1 MTSERASFESGV
13 VVEESTGQATLSKST
28 SPTLRE
34 RRRSLL
40 TLAGIAVVLALA
52 AIYHYA
58 IYLPQPDV
66 PHWLTLLDDVFALG
80 VFGLIGLV
88 GLVLGRRLLRPF
100 RLAGFSR
107 PERGALALGLGWGA
121 LSLAVLAL
129 GLAHLFYN
137 WLLIAGLA
145 LVLVICWRDAAALL
159 LWLTTPGAYR
169 WLRPAVPRSVSLWT
183 WTLVV
188 ILGIEA
194 VMLGMQAVTFPSL
207 PRGFDLYQYH
217 WAVPRLYFL
226 HHAILAFPGWA
237 HANFPFNSEMLDS
250 LALAFDAPIAAI
262 FLQASFGL
270 LAVVLIAGF
279 LYRRSGALAAW
290 LGVALCLCNPLVAG
304 LLISGYTELAVTF
317 YGAASFVLVL
327 SWLEQ
332 KERTEQRRLFFL
344 AGLFAGLGLG
354 TKYTEGQIII
364 GVVLLLVGWG
374 ILEAF
379 LLRRQQQ
386 PLLPV
391 FRLLLL
397 HLVVYG
403 AAILLVVLPWLL
415 KDWVLLG
422 NPIYPFVWGG
432 PEWDAARTQTG
443 AVTLGHFGPRGPLWQ
458 RLLTGIVTPFW
469 ETGHTDD
476 PPFTPLNFLL
486 LLAWLA
492 PLGWMAERFYQRRR
506 ERRRSASLPADQ
518 DAGWALPWL
527 VVAAGG
533 YLAWLFSG
541 AAVARY
547 GTPWLTLLA
556 VPAALILVRA
566 FHARSRTPALRRI
579 ARTTRVL
586 VPGITVL
593 IAALAVIY
601 SGIFWW
607 VDQPLPLL
615 TGQMSLH
622 EWQTKQL
629 FTPDYW
635 KMLDYVQQHIPQSAR
650 LLLIGQGTG
659 YFFEGYDYIA
669 DSGEDWIPYLETEGR
684 TPAGILALLHQD
696 HFRYL
701 IYGGRTLTFVTHVY
715 ENHYLASFLPA
726 FRQFLAGSL
735 KRLWTYDT
743 FSIYQIPSS

>member
-1 MTSERASFESGV
+1 MTSERASFDGGAAIEAPTGPSALDQ
-13 VVEESTGQATLSKST
+13 SNGQAFSQ
-28 SPTLRE
+28 

-40 TLAGIAVVLALA
+40 TLAGIVLLLALA
-52 AIYHYA
+52 TLYHYA
-58 IYLPQPDV
+58 IYLPEPDV

-88 GLVLGRRLLRPF
+88 GLILGRRLLRPF

-129 GLAHLFYN
+129 GLAHLFYGR
-137 WLLIAGLA
+137 LLIVGLA
-145 LVLVICWRDAAALL
+145 LVLAICWRDALALL
-159 LWLTTPGAYR
+159 LLLTTPATYR

-188 ILGIEA
+188 ILAIEA
-194 VMLGMQAVTFPSL
+194 VMLGMQALTFPSL

-226 HHAILAFPGWA
+226 HHTILAFPGWA

-290 LGVALCLCNPLVAG
+290 LGVALCLSNPFVAG
-304 LLISGYTELAVTF
+304 LLISGYTELAVTY
-317 YGAASFVLVL
+317 YGVACFVVVV
-327 SWLEQ
+327 SWMEQ
-332 KERTEQRRLFFL
+332 RERAEQRRLFFL

-364 GVVLLLVGWG
+364 GVVVLLVGWG
-374 ILEAF
+374 MIQAF

-386 PLLPV
+386 PVLPALW
-391 FRLLLL
+391 RLLL
-397 HLVVYG
+397 HLIVYG
-403 AAILLVVLPWLL
+403 AAILLSFVPWLL
-415 KDWVLLG
+415 KDWALLG

-476 PPFTPLNFLL
+476 PPYTPLNFLL

-492 PLGWMAERFYQRRR
+492 PLGWLAEQYYQRWRP
-506 ERRRSASLPADQ
+506 RRRSTPLPTDQ
-518 DAGWALPWL
+518 KAGWALSWL

-547 GTPWLTLLA
+547 GTPWLLLLA
-556 VPAALILVRA
+556 APAALILVRA
-566 FHARSRTPALRRI
+566 FHARSRAPALRRI
-579 ARTTRVL
+579 ARVTRVL
-586 VPGITVL
+586 VPGVTIML
-593 IAALAVIY
+593 AALAVIY

-607 VDQPLPLL
+607 VDSPLPLL

-622 EWQTKQL
+622 EWQAQQI

-635 KMLDYVQQHIPQSAR
+635 KMLDYVEQHIPQSAR

-659 YFFEGYDYIA
+659 YFFEGYDYIG

-701 IYGGRTLTFVTHVY
+701 IYGERTLTFVTHVY

-735 KRLWTYDT
+735 KRLWKYDT